1 MDERIFA
8 YTEKA
13 EYQVMLTLAEAEEA
27 LQEYGFFRCNKS
39 FVLNSDHI
47 ISVRSEMGNRI
58 NAILDNQEHVII
70 SRRYA
75 KDFREMLKRGISHE

>member
-1 MDERIFA
+1 
-8 YTEKA
+8 
-13 EYQVMLTLAEAEEA
+13 
-27 LQEYGFFRCNKS
+27 
-39 FVLNSDHI
+39 
-47 ISVRSEMGNRI
+47 MGNRI